1 MGELTDSHTQ
11 EKKELQEA
19 FDVKVEEEKRLQEQV
34 RVGTAE
40 LRTQFREEKVLV
52 EEDADN
58 EVDDEKASYESKLIT
73 EKRLTQKLL
82 DENGLS
88 KKKFAQLTKDVEDQ
102 KEEMSALRDREF

>member
-1 MGELTDSHTQ
+1 MVAARDAENRSWDQANLELTDSHAA

-19 FDVKVEEEKRLQEQV
+19 FDVKVEEEKRLQEAV
-34 RVGTAE
+34 RVETGE

-73 EKRLTQKLL
+73 EKRLSLIHI
-82 DENGLS
+82 
-88 KKKFAQLTKDVEDQ
+88 
-102 KEEMSALRDREF
+102 